1 MFKSQQFKISK
12 KIQHLKADMI
22 KLIFTFV
29 NMKTFEN
36 TEIAF
41 RSKNDAD
48 LNRAFWLFKI
58 IGNPIIVKFGK
69 WMTNF
74 ALSVKLPIDPIIKK
88 TIFKQFCGGTTI
100 QDCEQTIQ
108 QLSSYNIGTILDYS
122 VEGKIKE
129 EDFEKTTD
137 EIIATIVRASKDTT
151 IPYAV
156 FKITGIATFSL
167 LEKANSIENEL
178 TENEKKSFASIV
190 SRVDRICKSGF
201 DCGIPVFID
210 AEESWI
216 QDTIDRLAQTMM
228 AKYNIDKAIVFNTIQ
243 MYRHDRL
250 DFLVKVIH
258 DSQVNG
264 YHYGIKLVRGAYMEK
279 ERARATLMKYTSP
292 IQPDKAATDKDYN
305 KALSLILENFSNLS
319 LCAGTHNEY
328 SSELLTDLLKKFNLQ
343 KDDKRIYFAQLL
355 GMSDHISFNLS
366 SEGFNVAKYVPYG
379 PIKEVLPYLLRRAD
393 ENTSV
398 AGQTSRELSLLAKEK
413 ARRKQNK

>member
-1 MFKSQQFKISK
+1 
-12 KIQHLKADMI
+12 MI

-250 DFLVKVIH
+250 DFLEKVIH

-264 YHYGIKLVRGAYMEK
+264 YYYGIKLVRGAYMEK

>member
-1 MFKSQQFKISK
+1 
-12 KIQHLKADMI
+12 MI

-228 AKYNIDKAIVFNTIQ
+228 AKYNKDKAIVFNTIQ

-292 IQPDKAATDKDYN
+292 IQPNKAATDKDYN

>member
-1 MFKSQQFKISK
+1 
-12 KIQHLKADMI
+12 MI

-292 IQPDKAATDKDYN
+292 IQPDKAVTDKDYN

>member
-1 MFKSQQFKISK
+1 
-12 KIQHLKADMI
+12 MI

-29 NMKTFEN
+29 SMKTFEN

-58 IGNPIIVKFGK
+58 IGNPSIVKFGK
-69 WMTNF
+69 WATNF
-74 ALSVKLPIDPIIKK
+74 ALSINLPIDPIIKK

-100 QDCEQTIQ
+100 KDCEQTIQ
-108 QLSSYNIGTILDYS
+108 QLSLFKIGTILDYS

-137 EIIATIVRASKDTT
+137 EIVATIERASKDST

-156 FKITGIATFSL
+156 FKVTGIATFSL
-167 LEKANSIENEL
+167 LEKANSIENDL
-178 TENEKKSFASIV
+178 SENEKKSFSSIV
-190 SRVDRICKSGF
+190 TRVDRICKAGYENN
-201 DCGIPVFID
+201 IPVFID

-228 AKYNIDKAIVFNTIQ
+228 SKYNKNKAIVFNTVQ

-250 DFLVKVIH
+250 DFLHRVINE
-258 DSQVNG
+258 SKLNG
-264 YHYGIKLVRGAYMEK
+264 YYYGVKLVRGAYMEK
-279 ERARATLMKYTSP
+279 ERARALQMNYPSP
-292 IQPDKAATDKDYN
+292 IQPDKEATDNDYN
-305 KALSLILENFSNLS
+305 KALELILENFDHLS
-319 LCAGTHNEY
+319 LCAGTHNEN
-328 SSELLTDLLKKFNLQ
+328 SSILLTDLLEKFNIQ
-343 KDDKRIYFAQLL
+343 KEDKRVYFAQLL
-355 GMSDHISFNLS
+355 GMSDHISYNLS

-398 AGQTSRELSLLAKEK
+398 AGQTSRELGLLSKEK
-413 ARRKQNK
+413 ERRKLNK

>member
-1 MFKSQQFKISK
+1 
-12 KIQHLKADMI
+12 MI

-129 EDFEKTTD
+129 EDFERTTD
-137 EIIATIVRASKDTT
+137 EIIATIERASKDTT

-156 FKITGIATFSL
+156 FKVTGIATFSL
-167 LEKANSIENEL
+167 LEKANSIDKDLSE
-178 TENEKKSFASIV
+178 TEKKSFASIV

-228 AKYNIDKAIVFNTIQ
+228 AKYNKDKAIVFNTIQ

-292 IQPDKAATDKDYN
+292 IQPNKAATDKDYN

>member
-1 MFKSQQFKISK
+1 
-12 KIQHLKADMI
+12 
-22 KLIFTFV
+22 
-29 NMKTFEN
+29 MKTFEN

-58 IGNPIIVKFGK
+58 IGNPSVVKFGK
-69 WMTNF
+69 WATNL
-74 ALSVKLPIDPIIKK
+74 ALSINLPIDPIIKK

-137 EIIATIVRASKDTT
+137 EIIATIVRASKDTK

-156 FKITGIATFSL
+156 FKVTGIATFSL

-228 AKYNIDKAIVFNTIQ
+228 AKYNKDKAIVFNTIQ

-250 DFLVKVIH
+250 DFLMKVIH
-258 DSQVNG
+258 DSKING

-279 ERARATLMKYTSP
+279 ERARALQMNYPSP
-292 IQPDKAATDKDYN
+292 IQPNKESTDNDYN
-305 KALSLILENFSNLS
+305 KALSVILENFNHLS
-319 LCAGTHNEY
+319 LCAGTHNEE
-328 SSELLTDLLKKFNLQ
+328 SSLLLTELLEKFNVN
-343 KDDKRIYFAQLL
+343 KDDQRIYFAQLL
-355 GMSDHISFNLS
+355 GMSDHISYNLS

-398 AGQTSRELSLLAKEK
+398 AGQTSRELSLLSKEK
-413 ARRKQNK
+413 ERRKKK